1 MPASSYFKWTDK
13 KPLSTANYRAVK
25 SVCLYM
31 EGLAKR
37 NCPVDT
43 GNLRNS
49 LTTVMDSMPSDDP
62 TLGFVG
68 TNVEYAAFVEFGT
81 RYQPAQPFLG
91 PALEDARRRYG

>member
-1 MPASSYFKWTDK
+1 MPASSSFKWTDK
-13 KPLSTANYRAVK
+13 KPMNVANFKAVK
-25 SVCLYM
+25 KVCLYI
-31 EGLAKR
+31 EGVAKR

-49 LTTVMDSMPSDDP
+49 LATVMGAAPDDP

-81 RYQPAQPFLG
+81 RHQAAQPYLG
-91 PALEDARRRYG
+91 PALEDARRRFG

>member
-1 MPASSYFKWTDK
+1 MAKDKGFTWTDK
-13 KPLSTANYRAVK
+13 DPLNLANYTAVK
-25 SVCLYM
+25 GVCLRI
-31 EGLAKR
+31 EGVAKR

-49 LTTVMDSMPSDDP
+49 LTTVMDSTPADEKA
-62 TLGFVG
+62 LGFVG

-81 RYQPAQPFLG
+81 IHMAAQPFLG

>member
-1 MPASSYFKWTDK
+1 MATSEFTWTDK
-13 KPLSTANYRAVK
+13 KPLNAANYAAVFG
-25 SVCLYM
+25 VCLRI
-31 EGLAKR
+31 EGNAKR

-49 LTTVMDSMPSDDP
+49 ITTVMDSDRSSP
-62 TLGFVG
+62 TALGFVG

-81 RYQPAQPFLG
+81 RNQSAQPYLG